1 LKHMPTSIKVID
13 ELCGGGLLA
22 NAVNTIYG
30 NPSTAKTSLAM
41 TIAFSAIEQQKDNAS
56 KVIVIDTES
65 GWSDARIQKAAEGR
79 KISLQLL
86 PERLKKYSAT
96 MLGEQH
102 KMIMDVI
109 PTDLKEND
117 WELGLI
123 VVDSLVAFYHAQLL
137 SAPTTV
143 LASKSRELQGRLSL
157 EINSLLKLAT
167 GYEAPVLLVTWTKS
181 TASKSFGERERQG
194 VLQDLGK
201 GVLVNDLECGLG
213 SRQFDIIGGQHLTYM
228 TKTMLHLASIK
239 GDPFTKVVSLEKSI
253 ERPTYMGGLVKVTDK
268 GVEDVKGSKPMPLN
282 ELMKQVAL
290 EDVEEEKKKA

>member
-1 LKHMPTSIKVID
+1 MKHVPTSIKVVD

-30 NPSTAKTSLAM
+30 DPSTAKTGLAM
-41 TIAFSAIEQQKDNAS
+41 TIAFSVIEQQKDNAV
-56 KVIVIDTES
+56 KVVVIDTES
-65 GWSDARIQKAAEGR
+65 GWSDTRIQKAAESR
-79 KISLQLL
+79 KMPLQLL
-86 PERLKKYSAT
+86 PERLKRYSAT
-96 MLGEQH
+96 MFGEQH

-109 PTDLKEND
+109 PMDLKEND

-137 SAPTTV
+137 SAPTQV

-167 GYEAPVLLVTWTKS
+167 GYDAPVLLVTWTKS
-181 TASKSFGERERQG
+181 SASRSFNERERKE
-194 VLQDLGK
+194 LLEDLVK
-201 GVLVNDLECGLG
+201 GTLVSDLECGLG
-213 SRQFDIIGGQHLTYM
+213 SRQFDLIGGQHLTYM

-239 GDPFTKVVSLEKSI
+239 GDPFTKAITLEKSI
-253 ERPTYMGGLVKVTDK
+253 EKPTYMGGLVKVTDK

-282 ELMKQVAL
+282 ELMKEVAL
-290 EDVEEEKKKA
+290 EGDKGA

>member
-1 LKHMPTSIKVID
+1 MKLKHLSTSVKVID
-13 ELCGGGLLA
+13 DLCGGGLLA

-30 NPSTAKTSLAM
+30 DPSTAKTSLAM
-41 TIAFSAIEQQKDNAS
+41 TIAFSAIEQEKDNDS
-56 KVIVIDTES
+56 KVVVIDTES
-65 GWSDARIQKAAEGR
+65 GWSDSRVQKAAETR
-79 KISLQLL
+79 KIPLHLL
-86 PERLKKYSAT
+86 PERLKRYSAT
-96 MLGEQH
+96 MFGEQH
-102 KMIMDVI
+102 KMIMEVI

-123 VVDSLVAFYHAQLL
+123 VVDSLVSFYHAQLL
-137 SAPTTV
+137 SAPTAV
-143 LASKSRELQGRLSL
+143 LASKSRELQGKLSL

-181 TASKSFGERERQG
+181 SASKSFGERERKG
-194 VLQDLGK
+194 LLEDLGK
-201 GVLVNDLECGLG
+201 GLLVNDLECGLG
-213 SRQFDIIGGQHLTYM
+213 SRQFDLIGGQHLTYM

-253 ERPTYMGGLVKVTDK
+253 EKPTYMGGLIKVTDR

-290 EDVEEEKKKA
+290 EEDKGA